1 MQTQPD
7 EDALLERNKG
17 VVNVNKASIKSK
29 SYKIAMVP
37 SDGTGPKV
45 IGVSNHEKKE
55 SHPFS
60 GCSYFIGLWY
70 FFSPIGDQSP

>member
-1 MQTQPD
+1 MEEMQIQPG

-29 SYKIAMVP
+29 SYKIAVVP
-37 SDGTGPKV
+37 SDGTGPKA

-55 SHPFS
+55 
-60 GCSYFIGLWY
+60 
-70 FFSPIGDQSP
+70 